1 MENAL
6 EIGSCSNKWKGFS
19 YSVYSG
25 TICTDT
31 ASGPPRG
38 ASYAVSSR
46 KDRELERSTDLP
58 RGSRCCHP
66 EQSRAPQLDAFHAN
80 PSISTFPR
88 LLLGFHVLSKG
99 WVPAVLSFSVLF
111 ILWSTLD
118 DKPFQPSLY
127 ILLPFCNHQER
138 GKPFLCFFLK
148 RNWEVVRQRKKSE
161 V

>member
-1 MENAL
+1 MKRVFLFCLLWHNMHRYSIWSSTRSFLCCFQQEGPRVG
-6 EIGSCSNKWKGFS
+6 EIYWPSSRFL
-19 YSVYSG
+19 VL
-25 TICTDT
+25 
-31 ASGPPRG
+31 PPR
-38 ASYAVSSR
+38 A
-46 KDRELERSTDLP
+46 
-58 RGSRCCHP
+58 
-66 EQSRAPQLDAFHAN
+66 EQSTQRKLDAFHAN